1 MTSQTSIAWKANL
14 RPRAPARDV
23 RKVDAV
29 QAAAAIAIGGA
40 VVAVGVAEV
49 GAVRAA
55 AVAADAMVAAVGAE
69 GGSPAI
75 RFSLFDLRTKIKGRR
90 DAALLFLR
98 TANDERRTLTT
109 RLYIFSAIVIV

>member
-14 RPRAPARDV
+14 RPQAPDV
-23 RKVDAV
+23 LKVDAMP
-29 QAAAAIAIGGA
+29 AAAVIAIGGA

-49 GAVRAA
+49 DAVRAA
-55 AVAADAMVAAVGAE
+55 AMVVVDTMVAAVGADD
-69 GGSPAI
+69 GRTAI
-75 RFSLFDLRTKIKGRR
+75 RFSLFVLRTKIKGRR

-98 TANDERRTLTT
+98 TANDEQRTLST